1 MSHFDYKPFYRRNL
15 PHIQPSGATF
25 FVTFHLARFT
35 TTAYLGAVE
44 GGKITPPQVAK

>member
-25 FVTFHLARFT
+25 FVTFHLAGSLPRRI
-35 TTAYLGAVE
+35 LE
-44 GGKITPPQVAK
+44 QSEKGKIEPSQIAK